1 MIDLAYEPLPSFSA
15 APPRK
20 LDLFQMQIR
29 IIKSSFDTGQYEIR
43 MGRGP
48 GRILDGGAVAR
59 LQALGHEVRVV
70 NVDPKP
76 AFPAEVST
84 AFAVMAGV
92 AEEVRRAMAG
102 GDFPI
107 VLAGNCNTT
116 VGAVSGLAPRQAG
129 VVWFDGH
136 ADFETPET
144 TTSGFV
150 DGMGLAVLTGRC
162 WQSLAAS
169 VPGFAPLPEKNVILA
184 GASDFGP
191 SERESLRNSEI
202 VYLSDTVLA
211 APDKSGRLRSA
222 LADLAE
228 RVSGIHLHID
238 LDVHD
243 PRLARANQFR
253 PPGGLAPER
262 LQAVIKE
269 VVEVVPI
276 LSVAITAYDPDVDP
290 DGVTLQSCLTL
301 LEIVAGRLTS

>member
-1 MIDLAYEPLPSFSA
+1 
-15 APPRK
+15 
-20 LDLFQMQIR
+20 MQIR
-29 IIKSSFDTGQYEIR
+29 IVKSSFDTGQYEIR

-48 GRILDGGAVAR
+48 GRILDAGAVAR

-70 NVDPKP
+70 NIDPKP

-84 AFAVMAGV
+84 AFAIMTGV
-92 AEEVRRAMAG
+92 AEEVRSAVAG
-102 GDFPI
+102 GEFPI

-116 VGAVSGLAPRQAG
+116 VGAVSGLSPRRAG

-162 WQSLAAS
+162 WRTLAAS

-184 GASDFGP
+184 GASDIGAR
-191 SERESLRNSEI
+191 EWESLQNSEI

-211 APDKSGRLRSA
+211 APDKSDHLRSA

-243 PRLARANQFR
+243 PRIARANQFR

-269 VVEVVPI
+269 IVEAAPV
-276 LSVAITAYDPDVDP
+276 LSVAITAYDPDVDS
-290 DGVTLQSCLTL
+290 DDVTLKSCLAL
-301 LEIVAGRLTS
+301 LEIVSGRPAP

>member
-1 MIDLAYEPLPSFSA
+1 
-15 APPRK
+15 
-20 LDLFQMQIR
+20 MQIR
-29 IIKSSFDTGQYEIR
+29 IIKSSFDTGQHDIR

-48 GRILDGGAVAR
+48 GRILDAGAVAR

-92 AEEVRRAMAG
+92 AEEVRQAMAG
-102 GDFPI
+102 GEFPI

-116 VGAVSGLAPRQAG
+116 VGAVSGLSPRQAG

-150 DGMGLAVLTGRC
+150 DGMGLAILTGRC
-162 WQSLAAS
+162 WQSLAAN
-169 VPGFAPLPEKNVILA
+169 VPGFAPLPDKNVILA
-184 GASDFGP
+184 GASDIGA
-191 SERESLRNSEI
+191 SEWESLQSSEI
-202 VYLSDTVLA
+202 VYLSDTVLT
-211 APDKSGRLRSA
+211 APGKSAPLLSA
-222 LADLAE
+222 LADLAK

-243 PRLARANQFR
+243 PRIARANQFR

-262 LQAVIKE
+262 LQAVIKDI
-269 VVEVVPI
+269 VEAAPI
-276 LSVAITAYDPDVDP
+276 LSVAITAYDPDVDT
-290 DGVTLQSCLTL
+290 DEVTLNSCLAL
-301 LEIVAGRLTS
+301 LEIVAGRLAP